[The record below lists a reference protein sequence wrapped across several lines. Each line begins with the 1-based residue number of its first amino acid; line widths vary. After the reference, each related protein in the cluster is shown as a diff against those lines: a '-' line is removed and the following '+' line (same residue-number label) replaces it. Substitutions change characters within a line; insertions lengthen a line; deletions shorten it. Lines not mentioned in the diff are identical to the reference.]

1 MSENTD
7 LNVDDSNETETDSF
21 ALELTKTAAL
31 TVASTAGT
39 LVGVILVAFGVD
51 AVRQFRTKRAA
62 KKAASEPAVP
72 AEA

>member
-7 LNVDDSNETETDSF
+7 LIVDDSNETEPDSF

-31 TVASTAGT
+31 TAASTAGT
-39 LVGVILVAFGVD
+39 LVGVVLVALGVD
-51 AVRQFRTKRAA
+51 AVRQFRTKRAE
-62 KKAASEPAVP
+62 KKAACEPAVT